1 MKWRANSFLVV
12 WADLIR
18 TTWKSITSNSY
29 YKNNLSK
36 ELMWHNS
43 MINIIGKKYIWIIFS
58 DFFNFFLFKKFIPKP
73 ISCQYRFHYVNDVI
87 CCFVSWL
94 RLVWDTKDFVWSKS
108 QRSLKLDLHETEIE
122 TMNIQIITN
131 YHA

>member
-1 MKWRANSFLVV
+1 
-12 WADLIR
+12 
-18 TTWKSITSNSY
+18 
-29 YKNNLSK
+29 
-36 ELMWHNS
+36 

-73 ISCQYRFHYVNDVI
+73 ISCQYRFHYFNDVI

-108 QRSLKLDLHETEIE
+108 QRSLKLDLHETEISCRSLHLQHDFHIQCSLIFATE
-122 TMNIQIITN
+122 TYLFYNLGVHIKFSNLEEYLIIGFQWKMWKV
-131 YHA
+131 